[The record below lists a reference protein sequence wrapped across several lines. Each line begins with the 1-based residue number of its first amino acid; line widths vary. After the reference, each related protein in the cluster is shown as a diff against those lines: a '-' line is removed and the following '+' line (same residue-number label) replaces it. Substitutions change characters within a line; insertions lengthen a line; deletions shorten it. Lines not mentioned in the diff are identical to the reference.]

1 MKKTLSILGLT
12 ALVLS
17 STVACAVRD
26 AQMFSDDTTA
36 VMVTRN
42 PQIKTCYDDVL
53 KTDAAAAGNVVV
65 AFTVEKKTGAI
76 IDPQIVPER
85 TTAPEAL
92 GQCVLGSI
100 SGLALDPPDQNEGAG
115 VFTWT
120 FIVNAPGDGTVEAAP
135 AEAAPAEA
143 APAEAAPAG

>member
-1 MKKTLSILGLT
+1 MKKTLAILGLT
-12 ALVLS
+12 ALALS
-17 STVACAVRD
+17 TIAACAVRD
-26 AQMFSDDTTA
+26 AQMFADDTTA
-36 VMVTRN
+36 VMVTRS
-42 PQIKTCYDDVL
+42 PQIKACYDETL
-53 KTDAAAAGNVVV
+53 KTDSAAAGNVVV

-76 IDPQIVPER
+76 INPQVVPER

-120 FIVNAPGDGTVEAAP
+120 FTPNAPIEGTVEAAP
-135 AEAAPAEA
+135 AEA
-143 APAEAAPAG
+143 EAAPAG